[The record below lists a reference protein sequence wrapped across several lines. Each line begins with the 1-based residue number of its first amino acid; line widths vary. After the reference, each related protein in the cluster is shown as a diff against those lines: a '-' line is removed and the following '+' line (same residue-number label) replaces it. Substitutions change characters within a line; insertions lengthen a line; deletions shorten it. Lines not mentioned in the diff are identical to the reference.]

1 CARLTAGGPRCFPAT
16 RRRIRSPRSES
27 TNQAP
32 SGGSPSECAERPGR
46 NHAKITPGSIVTA
59 PRVRIHESCV
69 SELLSLR
76 RVHAALGGVPKAAGA
91 PLVRTAVARVK
102 TPRSEAPRTKSAPGL
117 RASHGTA
124 PWDARAVVTGSAS
137 AVRAKA
143 HR

>member
-76 RVHAALGGVPKAAGA
+76 RVHAALGVVPKAAGA

-102 TPRSEAPRTKSAPGL
+102 TPRAVGAAHEKRTRSQGVPWDSPLG
-117 RASHGTA
+117 RASRCHGFG
-124 PWDARAVVTGSAS
+124 VGG
-137 AVRAKA
+137 
-143 HR
+143 